1 MSYPPGPP
9 TPPPPYG
16 GPPGGPVG
24 PYQPWPGAPV
34 PQNSGAGLTDPLLYP
49 AAPITFVDA
58 LAAMRA
64 GVGLPVKAATWG
76 LGDVGIV
83 FAGWLTLSLAAGIA
97 VVAVPNDAA
106 SAVTGLVTVF
116 AVMLPWLALAG
127 WPLLVTK
134 MRGNGPRIDLGLRWS
149 WRDVGWGVVYGIAAF
164 ITAILLGVVTNL
176 IFGNFDSAAGELG
189 KDLSQNAII
198 LILFS
203 LTVSFGAPIVE
214 EICFRGLTFGALAKR
229 GMAPWLTVLLSA
241 LIFGLFHLEPI
252 RMLVLTGIGL
262 VLGLARWHTGSTTTA
277 IVAHMINNLP
287 GAIGLLLLLN

>member
-1 MSYPPGPP
+1 MPPSAG
-9 TPPPPYG
+9 
-16 GPPGGPVG
+16 
-24 PYQPWPGAPV
+24 
-34 PQNSGAGLTDPLLYP
+34 SGLTDPLLYP
-49 AAPITFVDA
+49 AAPITLVDA
-58 LAAMRA
+58 VAAMRA
-64 GVGLPVKAATWG
+64 GTGMPVKAATWG

-97 VVAVPNDAA
+97 LVAVPKDAT
-106 SAVTGLVTVF
+106 SAVTGLATVL

-149 WRDVGWGVVYGIAAF
+149 WRDVGWGVLYGIAAF
-164 ITAILLGVVTNL
+164 ITAILLGMVTNL

-214 EICFRGLTFGALAKR
+214 EIFFRGLTFGALAKR
-229 GMAPWLTVLLSA
+229 GLAPWLTVLLSA
-241 LIFGLFHLEPI
+241 LVFGLFHLEPVRI
-252 RMLVLTGIGL
+252 LVLTGIGL